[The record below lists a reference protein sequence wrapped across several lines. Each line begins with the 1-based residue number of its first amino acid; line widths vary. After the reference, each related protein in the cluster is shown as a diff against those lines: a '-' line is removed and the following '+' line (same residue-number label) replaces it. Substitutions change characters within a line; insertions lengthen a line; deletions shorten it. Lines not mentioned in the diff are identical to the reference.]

1 MRLSDAARAVLDDAV
16 EAGAVPGLVG
26 AKVDADGRCDTH
38 AAGVTREGGPPV
50 RPSTRFDLAS
60 LTKVVA
66 TLPCLLRLLSDGALA
81 LDERLGERFANA
93 GWFQTPSL
101 ADTKVEA
108 LLTHTAG
115 LPAWQPLF
123 ARVAERRT
131 ALAAVLQAPLTA
143 VGQVRYSDLGFMLLG
158 ALVER
163 VAGRRLDEAAQAL
176 VFAPLGLDGLGFGP
190 LPDDDVAATEHC
202 GWRGRLLVG
211 EVHDENAA
219 VWGGIAGHA
228 GLFGDAAALAAYA
241 AAWLRA
247 DPALASPDLQRRAV
261 TPSARSEDGSLRGL
275 GWLLPSPGVFAGDTA
290 RGFGHTGFTG
300 TSLWIDPAAGVA
312 SLLLTNRV
320 HPHRDARSG
329 IQGLRRRFH
338 AAVHGNAR

>member
-1 MRLSDAARAVLDDAV
+1 MRLSDAARAVLDGAV
-16 EAGAVPGLVG
+16 EAGAVPGAVG
-26 AKVDADGRCDTH
+26 AAVDADGRFDTH

-66 TLPCLLRLLSDGALA
+66 TLPCLLRLVSDGALA
-81 LDERLGERFANA
+81 LDERLAERFSSA
-93 GWFQTPSL
+93 GWFQAPSL
-101 ADTKVEA
+101 ADTQVEA
-108 LLTHTAG
+108 LLTHTSG

-123 ARVAERRT
+123 ARVADRRT
-131 ALAAVLQAPLTA
+131 ALAAVLQAPLSD
-143 VGQVRYSDLGFMLLG
+143 VGLVRYSDLGFMLLG

-163 VAGRRLDEAAQAL
+163 VSGRRLDDAVQAL
-176 VFAPLGLDGLGFGP
+176 VYGPLRLDGLGFGP
-190 LPDDDVAATEHC
+190 LEDDDVAASEFC

-211 EVHDENAA
+211 EVHDENAVA
-219 VWGGIAGHA
+219 WDGVAGHA
-228 GLFGDAAALAAYA
+228 GLFGNAAALAGYA

-247 DPALASPDLQRRAV
+247 DPALAAPELQRRAV
-261 TPSARSEDGSLRGL
+261 TPSARGEDGSVRGL
-275 GWLLPSPGVFAGDTA
+275 GWLLPSAGVFAGDTA

-320 HPHRDARSG
+320 HPHRDARGG

-338 AAVHGNAR
+338 AAVHGGAR

>member
-1 MRLSDAARAVLDDAV
+1 MRLLDAARAVLDGAV

-26 AKVDADGRCDTH
+26 AAVDPDGRFDTH
-38 AAGVTREGGPPV
+38 AAGVTREGGAPV

-66 TLPCLLRLLSDGALA
+66 TLPCLLRLVSDGALA
-81 LDERLGERFANA
+81 LDERLAERFANA

-123 ARVAERRT
+123 ARVGDRRT
-131 ALAAVLQAPLTA
+131 ALAAVLQAPLSS
-143 VGQVRYSDLGFMLLG
+143 VGRVRYSDLGFMLLG

-163 VAGRRLDEAAQAL
+163 VSGRRLDDAARAL
-176 VFAPLGLDGLGFGP
+176 VYAPLRLDGLRFGP
-190 LPDDDVAATEHC
+190 LADDVAASEVC
-202 GWRGRLLVG
+202 GWRGRLLAG
-211 EVHDENAA
+211 EVHDENAV
-219 VWGGIAGHA
+219 VWDGIAGHA
-228 GLFGDAAALAAYA
+228 GLFGDAAALAGYA

-247 DPALASPDLQRRAV
+247 DPVLASPELLRRAV
-261 TPSARSEDGSLRGL
+261 TPSARGEDGSVRGF
-275 GWLLPSPGVFAGDTA
+275 GWLLPSAGVFAGDTA

-300 TSLWIDPAAGVA
+300 TSLWIDPEAGVA

-320 HPHRDARSG
+320 HPHRAARDG

-338 AAVHGNAR
+338 AAVHGGTR